1 MSDNVNRTPNI
12 DTPSQRVTNS
22 PLRANRVILRTYFI
36 SAIFLIITLVS
47 SILNFGEF
55 AAWQILADGAGV
67 LAALVVLGI
76 SFWHFRQGEAERAA
90 RLIPAAII
98 LAYAPGDLF
107 LEGVTGYNLI
117 SGLLLL
123 LISYYIF
130 RPRSAGH
137 WWRMAAIHVG
147 LVILFGSF
155 SPLPQFD
162 VANSSSWQT
171 SLPVITSAMVLL
183 LLLQLGLNY
192 RVTSIQNRLLII
204 LVSIGLLP
212 TLISSVFS
220 LGINFNQDTNQAAD
234 YLEAIATL
242 KEEQI
247 NTWVLLIEED
257 LENLENNAL
266 FLSNVEFYFKFT
278 PTENYRNQITREM
291 LETLTNLASVSQ
303 RYDDLSLVS
312 ESGDVLLSTNPEL
325 LGTNI
330 GNQPD
335 FLFGLESTYFSS
347 PSVDPVTGDATARVF
362 KPLTNSQDVLLAV
375 LYGELNPESLLT
387 SVTDPGQLGE
397 TGEAYL
403 VSSSNQLLTPLRNTP
418 EIQPGTYQM
427 ESLAITN
434 VLRTYQDNNFQYS
447 NYSGIDVIGAQRWIP
462 ELKSALIVEQTQDEA
477 FQTLRL
483 NLIITA
489 GIALITLGVTIT
501 FAIITAQNFSNP
513 IQDLSN
519 KAAQVWQGALDKIDP
534 IVRSDEIGELSTTL
548 SLMTSRLAE
557 TTTNLELTVAER
569 TKVLERRARYLE
581 TTSQISRAVTSIY
594 DLTILLNTTSQ
605 LISENFGFY
614 HVGIF
619 ILDDRGEYAVLR
631 AANSEGGWR
640 MLARDHKL
648 KVGEQGI
655 VGYVT
660 GTGNPRVQQQVTGED
675 SVYFSNPDLPQTRSE
690 MALPLKVGTE
700 IFGALDV
707 QSTEEQAF
715 TDEDIAVLQVLAD
728 SVAVAIQNTRLIQQL
743 QDSLESERRIY
754 GEITRDAWTSMLS
767 RAKRAY
773 AVRSDRT
780 GTQLISEPVTPFG
793 RKALAEGETIL
804 GEFDELRSVYPI
816 AIPVFV
822 RGGTPIAV
830 IETSKSASDGP
841 WARDEITILET
852 VCTELGLAL
861 DNARLF
867 EDTQMKAQRD
877 RLAADL
883 AAKIWSSSD
892 VENILQTAVHE
903 LGSALQVSHG
913 TIRLSLPEEDG
924 ADPADNGANQS

>member
-1 MSDNVNRTPNI
+1 MSENLNHTPTSDSPSQL
-12 DTPSQRVTNS
+12 DTPDIHQES
-22 PLRANRVILRTYFI
+22 RVILRTYII
-36 SAIFLIITLVS
+36 SAIFLIITLVG

-55 AAWQILADGAGV
+55 AAWQILADSAGV
-67 LAALVVLGI
+67 FASLIIIAI
-76 SFWHFRQGEAERAA
+76 SFWHYRQGKTDRAI
-90 RLIPAAII
+90 RMIPAAII

-107 LEGVTGYNLI
+107 LEGVTLYNLI
-117 SGLLLL
+117 SGLLLF
-123 LISYYIF
+123 LIGFAIF
-130 RPRSAGH
+130 KPRSGAH
-137 WWRMAAIHVG
+137 WWRMAALHAG
-147 LVILFGSF
+147 LVLLFGSLT
-155 SPLPQFD
+155 PLPQFD
-162 VANSSSWQT
+162 VANSSSWQA
-171 SLPVITSAMVLL
+171 SLPVTTSALALL
-183 LLLQLGLNY
+183 LLIQLAFTY

-220 LGINFNQDTNQAAD
+220 LGINFNQDTEQAAN
-234 YLEAIATL
+234 YLEAVASL
-242 KEEQI
+242 KDEQI
-247 NTWVLLIEED
+247 SNWVLLIEED
-257 LENLENNAL
+257 LQNLENDAI
-266 FLSNVEFYFKFT
+266 FLSNVEFLFRFT

-291 LETLTNLASVSQ
+291 LESLTNLATVSQ
-303 RYDDLSLVS
+303 RYDQLSLVS
-312 ESGDVLLSTNPEL
+312 ETGDILLTTNPEL

-335 FLFGLESTYFSS
+335 FLFGLDSTYFST
-347 PSVDPVTGDATARVF
+347 PSVDPETGEATARVF
-362 KPLTNSQDVLLAV
+362 NPLTNSQGLLLAV
-375 LYGELNPESLLT
+375 LYGELNPESVLASL
-387 SVTDPGQLGE
+387 TDPRQLGE

-403 VSSSNQLLTPLRNTP
+403 VSSSNQLITPLRNSS
-418 EIQPGTYQM
+418 EIQPGTYQL
-427 ESLAITN
+427 ESIAITS

-447 NYSGIDVIGAQRWIP
+447 NYAGVDVIGVQRWIP
-462 ELKSALIVEQTQDEA
+462 EIKAALIVEQTRDEA
-477 FQTLRL
+477 FQALRL

-519 KAAQVWQGALDKIDP
+519 KAALVWQGALERIDP

-557 TTTNLELTVAER
+557 TTTNLEQTVAER
-569 TKVLERRARYLE
+569 TQVLERRARYLE
-581 TTSQISRAVTSIY
+581 TTSQISRAVTTIY
-594 DLTILLNTTSQ
+594 DLSILLNTTTQ

-619 ILDDRGEYAVLR
+619 ILDDRNEFAVLR

-648 KVGEQGI
+648 RVGEQGI

-660 GTGNPRVQQQVTGED
+660 GSGKPRVQQQVTGED

-707 QSTEEQAF
+707 QSTQEQAF

-767 RAKRAY
+767 RAKRPY

-780 GTQLISEPVTPFG
+780 GTQLITEPVTSFG
-793 RKALAEGETIL
+793 RQALAQAKTIIGEL
-804 GEFDELRSVYPI
+804 DDARSIYPI

-830 IETSKSASDGP
+830 IETSKSSIEGP